1 MSRAS
6 ELRDALTKDN
16 LDAFVALVTA
26 FGGGTLPPD
35 PTGQFTPG
43 RGGFLPPEHDPLNH
57 KHLVHMALAVD
68 DPEALTAVCTHF
80 DLRFVGAGLD
90 SGQDMSDGGFDYEDG
105 DVIHYAARA
114 GAESVLTYF
123 CTAAPTPEQNISP
136 SARGFRSMTPLRCA
150 VERVPLVSTAR
161 LLLDLGA
168 DINHLDRDG
177 LTPLATL
184 CFAGGGWSLTCPDWP
199 RKKLNAKKLTLGD
212 CKLACISLLLS
223 RGATLNCRA
232 QRDWLHQ
239 PPNEQTTVCE
249 LLTLNPLMVPGGAA
263 LIDYLSD
270 PASRNY
276 DPDVFFSS
284 PALEER
290 YGFVIAWSL
299 LRRAGPAP
307 PESGLGALPLDVVQ
321 LIAKRLWNKRGEPSP
336 REIQET
342 VQRENEAIFAFN
354 GYTASSFH
362 TAIVASMSGDAP
374 TPTPVLELPPL

>member
-6 ELRDALTKDN
+6 QLRDALVKDN

-80 DLRFVGAGLD
+80 DLRFVGAGLN
-90 SGQDMSDGGFDYEDG
+90 SGQDMDDGVYGCEGG

-114 GAESVLTYF
+114 GAESVLTHF

-150 VERVPLVSTAR
+150 VEQLPLVSTAR

-168 DINHLDRDG
+168 DVNHLDSDG

-184 CFAGGGWSLTCPDWP
+184 CCGGLTDWP
-199 RKKLNAKKLTLGD
+199 KKKLNAKKLTLGD
-212 CKLACISLLLS
+212 CKLACVSLLLS
-223 RGATLNCRA
+223 RGATLDCRA
-232 QRDWLHQ
+232 QRRWLGK

-249 LLTLNPLMVPGGAA
+249 LITLNPLMMPGGAA

-321 LIAKRLWNKRGEPSP
+321 LIAKRLWNKRGEPTP
-336 REIQET
+336 REI
-342 VQRENEAIFAFN
+342 VDISLREHDAILAFN
-354 GYTASSFH
+354 GYTASSFRQ
-362 TAIVASMSGDAP
+362 ALFASMRGQAP
-374 TPTPVLELPPL
+374 RPVLELPPL